1 MTWWTTRVK
10 QKTADPPLWKHTHI
24 KALST
29 SPKEQL
35 LPSAETQK
43 LPHLSQV
50 LTKNFNI
57 RHGMLFPLLPC
68 ANLPHFREHIIV
80 SRGSATAESEGK
92 QHFKACSVSSLHVPL
107 SAVNNH
113 VGLTVLYNHSHQS
126 MGKKPECF
134 SELDV
139 AKLSPFV
146 FLPSLKAYLG

>member
-1 MTWWTTRVK
+1 
-10 QKTADPPLWKHTHI
+10 
-24 KALST
+24 
-29 SPKEQL
+29 
-35 LPSAETQK
+35 
-43 LPHLSQV
+43 
-50 LTKNFNI
+50 
-57 RHGMLFPLLPC
+57 MLFPLLPC